1 MTLTNLAKPNKRLKT
16 TVPLADLSKDSFV
29 KDDPAVLDDN
39 RRYRRRQKTMI
50 HDTAL
55 SSLSSSSSSGGGDG
69 RVMKL
74 PESNSFSFPTK
85 FLSVLTIMMDS
96 VLTEPEKGPIGS
108 FVEELYNHSRHG
120 NRKGCRTHQEL
131 RKLKKAGDSRLHW
144 HESNWAPKTRNDLI
158 SFVEV
163 LQEISCKFC

>member
-16 TVPLADLSKDSFV
+16 TVPLADLSEDSFV

-55 SSLSSSSSSGGGDG
+55 SLSSSSSSGGGDG
-69 RVMKL
+69 WVTKL

-85 FLSVLTIMMDS
+85 F
-96 VLTEPEKGPIGS
+96 
-108 FVEELYNHSRHG
+108 
-120 NRKGCRTHQEL
+120 
-131 RKLKKAGDSRLHW
+131 
-144 HESNWAPKTRNDLI
+144 
-158 SFVEV
+158 
-163 LQEISCKFC
+163 